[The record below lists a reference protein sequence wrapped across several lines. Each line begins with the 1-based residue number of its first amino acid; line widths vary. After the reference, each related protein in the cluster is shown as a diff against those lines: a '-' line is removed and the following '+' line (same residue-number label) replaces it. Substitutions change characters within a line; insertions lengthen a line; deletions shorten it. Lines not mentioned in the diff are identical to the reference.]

1 MFARLAAN
9 LHTLGFTLQS
19 RLRNDEKGAT
29 AVEYGLMVALIAVVM
44 IAGVSVFGN
53 QLSAFFNGLG
63 KATTLVK

>member
-29 AVEYGLMVALIAVVM
+29 AVEYGLLVALIAVVL
-44 IAGVSVFGN
+44 IVGVTAFGKD
-53 QLSAFFNGLG
+53 LSAFFTGLSA
-63 KATTLVK
+63 KTTLK